1 MGGPIWKLLSYLV
14 PCFPPPPLQ
23 ATAFYISLG
32 ADMKNVL
39 AFIGWL
45 AGLAMVAAW
54 GWLQT
59 KFASGERAS
68 KELARKTDRNTEEL
82 ARKTDRNTKELEH
95 LGKELEHL
103 GKEVAGLADLI
114 KNEHKEAKWET
125 KVSIYAVAGAAFFM
139 MANTTLGMMAR
150 LGT

>member
-68 KELARKTDRNTEEL
+68 KELARKTDRNT
-82 ARKTDRNTKELEH
+82 KELEH
-95 LGKELEHL
+95 LV
-103 GKEVAGLADLI
+103 KEVAGLADLI